1 MMESCVFQ
9 YVSLILLS
17 MCTGYVDVTQECPIL
32 SSAVTGFLAL
42 YYVDISNVRRNATT
56 GSCATLS
63 RQRYVVKDLADADK
77 IAAVACTIAQ
87 VTCVHNFGSIPSGCF
102 AVILLVEKGLV
113 AYAAPVALGAG
124 DKAVHSEYV
133 QLDGKAFLDS
143 HAIVTARRSFLCF
156 LYEQLQY
163 AFSGHSSIFQQ
174 KGDRW
179 QLHPDLSVYM
189 YCSHPPCGDASVFPI
204 EDQTAALDYGP
215 HSTCPHIPTM
225 HDGANSELGY
235 GELRVKNGSRY
246 DTRKAANVVKR
257 YSQDVED
264 LLGGEPLFC
273 MSCSDKLAMWNVVG
287 LQGALLSHFLDPVY
301 VSSMVFGCEF
311 DVGHM
316 TRALCCRLSNI
327 RDLPSPFRLNHPNIM
342 KTQMLF
348 TRSETAENRAKAQVG
363 LHWYWEAGMDSHY
376 MYSGAIDRSTP
387 VRLCKYYLYEHFL
400 ELRSWSPF
408 TTPSSSKSFVY
419 AEDKA
424 LVKDY
429 QEARRAVRNIFCK
442 DGLGSW
448 MKKPEEIDQFVFH
461 MD

>member
-1 MMESCVFQ
+1 MD
-9 YVSLILLS
+9 VSA
-17 MCTGYVDVTQECPIL
+17 ECPIL
-32 SSAVTGFLAL
+32 RASLGPHFRGQRRVMVTLNAVDPSGQQLTSFQSEVHL
-42 YYVDISNVRRNATT
+42 N
-56 GSCATLS
+56 
-63 RQRYVVKDLADADK
+63 DLGDADK
-77 IAAVACTIAQ
+77 IASIARTMAYQVSTAMGHGSDLLLSSTVA
-87 VTCVHNFGSIPSGCF
+87 
-102 AVILLVEKGLV
+102 ILLVEKGLV
-113 AYAAPVALGAG
+113 KNAVAVALGMGNKGLHGA
-124 DKAVHSEYV
+124 HV
-133 QLDGKAFLDS
+133 QLDGKVVHDAHAFT
-143 HAIVTARRSFLCF
+143 AARRAFIGF
-156 LYEQLQY
+156 LYEQLKL
-163 AFSGHSSIFQQ
+163 AFSGHGSIFQQ
-174 KGDRW
+174 KGNSW

-204 EDQTAALDYGP
+204 EDQTAALGHGP
-215 HSTCPHIPTM
+215 HVTCPHIPTM
-225 HDGANSELGY
+225 HDGASSELGY

-246 DTRKAANVVKR
+246 DTRKAAEIWQK

-301 VSSMVFGCEF
+301 VSSMVFGSEF

-327 RDLPSPFRLNHPNIM
+327 RDLPSPFRLNHPTIM
-342 KTQMLF
+342 KVHKMTAPLEDPSDSAKDF
-348 TRSETAENRAKAQVG
+348 TAVN
-363 LHWYWEAGMDSHY
+363 WFWEGGVEAPHPTYGSVDMGGKFPS
-376 MYSGAIDRSTP
+376 
-387 VRLCKYYLYEHFL
+387 RLCKHHLYEHFL